1 MRPGQ
6 GLQVARRPDA
16 ALSLV
21 PHPVPAPALDGQ
33 DAVNATQAA
42 ILRALELCRVLD
54 VEHNAASVHM
64 NFRAVRH
71 ELKTLEGIHF
81 PAEPEHAAD
90 AEAPELRS
98 AQTGRA
104 TQPGSMRHK
113 ILAVLSCEP
122 LADFQTVKELAKD
135 GAYRDVLVTLHAVRR
150 RRHELMAAGWV
161 EPVLV
166 GSQVRKATQ
175 ESTGRDCTVYQLTD
189 WGVTALKR
197 LRSGQEVLFTDSELG
212 HG

>member
-1 MRPGQ
+1 M
-6 GLQVARRPDA
+6 
-16 ALSLV
+16 
-21 PHPVPAPALDGQ
+21 
-33 DAVNATQAA
+33 NATQAA
-42 ILRALELCRVLD
+42 VLRAVSLCQVLD
-54 VEHNAASVHM
+54 VEHTTEEVHRA
-64 NFRAVRH
+64 FRAVRH
-71 ELKTLEGIHF
+71 ELDTLRGLHC
-81 PAEPEHAAD
+81 PEAP

-98 AQTGRA
+98 AHTGRA

-113 ILAVLSCEP
+113 ILALLSMGP
-122 LADFQTVKELAKD
+122 LADFQTVGQLAVD
-135 GAYRDVLVTLHAVRR
+135 GAYRDVLITLHAVRR

-166 GSQVRKATQ
+166 GQQVRKVRQ

-212 HG
+212 NG